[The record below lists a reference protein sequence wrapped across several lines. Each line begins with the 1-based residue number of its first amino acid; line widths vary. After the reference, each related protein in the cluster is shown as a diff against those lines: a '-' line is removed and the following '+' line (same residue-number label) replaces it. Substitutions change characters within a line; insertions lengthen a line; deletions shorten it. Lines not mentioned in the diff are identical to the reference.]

1 MGRYTLLQDIGL
13 IVWTCLSSWYYGYH
27 ISELNFPETSI
38 TCSNAARSSAWGA
51 LPDCLGF
58 TSTRYSAATA
68 VFTLGGLMGSIM
80 SSPVTRRLKPTG
92 SIKVTG
98 LLNVVGSLMMSA
110 APHWLVVLA
119 GRIVVG
125 LASGLAITTVPPL
138 LSEISTTSTNKLIA
152 SHTGPI
158 GILNQLAIVLGIFS
172 AQVTG
177 LALTGVKGDKRGG
190 WRWIVL
196 ASGAI
201 AIGQLV
207 AGMAVPRALMQKRQA
222 ERKEWEMGQ
231 DEVDREVTCPE
242 ASEEGESSPLLQDS
256 ASTSAHPKQE
266 QTLRSLL
273 FSPTIRPHVLLV
285 AFALITQQFAGINA
299 VLFYSTPVLKSLLPD
314 KSGLI
319 GIFVSAI
326 NVGMTVPSLVLI
338 DRIGRKPLLLS
349 SLAGMAISA
358 ILLATGLDGHHQ
370 ILSSITIITFVAA
383 FALGLG
389 PIPFLLISELVPPDA
404 VPAVSSL
411 ALSCSWIS
419 NFVVALAFLPV
430 RDALSY
436 VDEQGQMQGEGRVF
450 YLFLV
455 VHVVAIGVIWKK
467 LYRE

>member
-1 MGRYTLLQDIGL
+1 MGRYTLLQDIQVIL
-13 IVWTCLSSWYYGYH
+13 WTCLSSWYYGYH
-27 ISELNFPETSI
+27 ISELNFPESSI
-38 TCSNAARSSAWGA
+38 TCTSARSASLGG

-58 TSTRYSAATA
+58 NLTRYSAATA
-68 VFTLGGLMGSIM
+68 VFTLGGLAGSIM
-80 SSPVTRRLKPTG
+80 SSAVTRRLQATG

-98 LLNVVGSLMMSA
+98 LLNVVGSVMMFA
-110 APHWLVVLA
+110 APHWLVVLV

-138 LSEISTTSTNKLIA
+138 LSEISKTSTNKLIA
-152 SHTGPI
+152 SHTGSI

-177 LALTGVKGDKRGG
+177 LSLTGVKGDKRGG
-190 WRWIVL
+190 WRYVVL
-196 ASGAI
+196 ASGVVAVV
-201 AIGQLV
+201 QLV
-207 AGMAVPRALMQKRQA
+207 AGMKIPRTLMQKRQV
-222 ERKEWEMGQ
+222 ERKERETGQ
-231 DEVDREVTCPE
+231 EDRVDDEVSRLEAREDGEYSASDSQSKDREP
-242 ASEEGESSPLLQDS
+242 
-256 ASTSAHPKQE
+256 
-266 QTLRSLL
+266 TLRSLL
-273 FSPTIRPHVLLV
+273 SSPSIRPHVLLV
-285 AFALITQQFAGINA
+285 AFTLITQQFAGINA

-338 DRIGRKPLLLS
+338 DKAGRKPLLLC

-436 VDEQGQMQGEGRVF
+436 VDGKGEVQGEGRVF
-450 YLFLV
+450 YVFLV
-455 VHVVAIGVIWKK
+455 VHLVALGVIWRK
-467 LYRE
+467 LYRN